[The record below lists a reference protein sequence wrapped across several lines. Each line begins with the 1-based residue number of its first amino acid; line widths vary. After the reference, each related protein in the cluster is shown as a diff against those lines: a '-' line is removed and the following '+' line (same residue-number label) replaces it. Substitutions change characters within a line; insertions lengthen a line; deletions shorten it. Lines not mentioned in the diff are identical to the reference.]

1 MSIETRFNPETATV
15 HEAIQSLPGAFELFR
30 RHGIDACCG
39 GDLPVAEAA
48 RRHGIDLATLLAEL
62 ERAEPGDEG

>member
-1 MSIETRFNPETATV
+1 MPTEIRFDPETTTV
-15 HEAIQSLPGAFELFR
+15 HEAIQSVPGAFEIFR

-48 RRHGIDLATLLAEL
+48 RRHGIDLETLLTEL
-62 ERAEPGDEG
+62 EGAEPGDAG